1 MKRSTPDEDAAAL
14 FRAAVRDVRPHPPSA
29 SNVVI
34 TKPATRIRAATSA
47 APRLHAESLNSVESE
62 LAAGDTLSFRRN
74 HIPHRVLQRLRRG
87 YYPSSAELDLH
98 GMTASQAQHALEFF
112 IHESLLSEHSCV
124 RIIHGKGHNSGSRGP
139 VLKNTVNAWLRLC
152 NAVAAFSSARPLEG
166 GSGVVLVLLQAV

>member
-14 FRAAVRDVRPHPPSA
+14 FRSAVRDVRPHPPSA

-62 LAAGDTLSFRRN
+62 LAAGDTLSFRR
-74 HIPHRVLQRLRRG
+74 G

-98 GMTASQAQHALEFF
+98 GMTASQAQHALEIF

-166 GSGVVLVLLQAV
+166 GSGVVLVLLQGV